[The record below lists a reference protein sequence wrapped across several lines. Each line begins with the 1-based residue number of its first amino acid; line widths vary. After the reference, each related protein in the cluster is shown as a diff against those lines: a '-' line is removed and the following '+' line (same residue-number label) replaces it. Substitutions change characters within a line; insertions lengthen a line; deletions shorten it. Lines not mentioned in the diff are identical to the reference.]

1 MTRSRL
7 HRHGFALICLI
18 VTQTVFGQTG
28 FAQTGFAESSEGESA
43 NVADSERQI
52 EEVSIIG
59 NTELPKVSF
68 NLPWRLPSVVKRSEA
83 KPPSEIPGMLVPI
96 EPTRLQ
102 KHIFFNQHLE
112 LAMPDYGN

>member
-7 HRHGFALICLI
+7 HRHGFALFGLI
-18 VTQTVFGQTG
+18 VAQTVFGQTG
-28 FAQTGFAESSEGESA
+28 FTNSSKGESA
-43 NVADSERQI
+43 NVANSERQI